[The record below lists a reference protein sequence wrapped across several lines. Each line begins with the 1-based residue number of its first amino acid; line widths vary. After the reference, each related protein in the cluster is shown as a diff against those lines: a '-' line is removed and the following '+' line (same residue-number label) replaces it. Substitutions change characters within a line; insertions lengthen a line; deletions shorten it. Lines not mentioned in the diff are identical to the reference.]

1 MSSVEM
7 FWRLALPF
15 ALRSKAQLPGICPN
29 LTHQRTIPG
38 CLIRLA
44 LHYIDIIDF
53 IYLSHK
59 ATISPLRAGLAV
71 QPADRVAAR
80 AQKTVC

>member
-1 MSSVEM
+1 MHG
-7 FWRLALPF
+7 R
-15 ALRSKAQLPGICPN
+15 
-29 LTHQRTIPG
+29 
-38 CLIRLA
+38 LIRLA
-44 LHYIDIIDF
+44 LHCIDIIDF